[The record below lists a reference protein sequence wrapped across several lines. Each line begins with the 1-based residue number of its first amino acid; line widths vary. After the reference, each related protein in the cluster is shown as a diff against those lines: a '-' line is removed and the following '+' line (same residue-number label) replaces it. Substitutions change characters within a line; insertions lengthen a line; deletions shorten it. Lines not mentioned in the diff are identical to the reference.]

1 MGEAGSSAGLKSLC
15 SARTDVLTNHHISP
29 FFISSACYTH
39 LQIYVTPPHTHTH
52 THTHTHKPY
61 MLVCHNLRYMVLSQ
75 SPTTFL
81 CLITC
86 LCIISPMFHS
96 LYYLLV
102 SHNLCY
108 MVLAYSIHY
117 KFMSHSL
124 HSMVLSH
131 TFLCHI
137 ASTTCSCPM
146 PFLHCKI

>member
-1 MGEAGSSAGLKSLC
+1 MHGGGGVECWAEKFMLC
-15 SARTDVLTNHHISP
+15 THRCINQPPYLSVFY
-29 FFISSACYTH
+29 FFCMLHPLADICNPS
-39 LQIYVTPPHTHTH
+39 TH

-117 KFMSHSL
+117 KIMSHSL